1 MTDSQFPEFVN
12 PRVLKINVGF
22 ILAES
27 AGFQRT
33 IELDLPRVR
42 IGGDLELDYV
52 RGALRMSRNS
62 RGIFVRGE
70 LESAIV
76 GECARCLATTEV
88 PVSFE
93 IEELF
98 AYPPTPEEPYSIEET
113 GILDLGPLLREEAI
127 LAVPMVTLCR
137 PDCAG
142 LCPVCGKNL
151 NDGPCDCSQDEID
164 PRLVGLRAL
173 LEDNPSGGRANE
185 DD

>member
-27 AGFQRT
+27 AGYQRT

-52 RGALRMSRNS
+52 RGALRLNRNS
-62 RGIFVRGE
+62 RGIFARGD
-70 LESAIV
+70 LEAAII
-76 GECARCLATTEV
+76 GECARCLETTHV

-98 AYPPTPEEPYSIEET
+98 AYPPIPEEPYSIDET
-113 GILDLGPLLREEAI
+113 GILDLAPLLREEAI
-127 LAVPMVTLCR
+127 LAVPMVILCR

-142 LCPVCGKNL
+142 LCPVCGKNW
-151 NDGPCDCSQDEID
+151 NEGPCDCSQDEID
-164 PRLVGLRAL
+164 PRLAGLRAL
-173 LEDNPSGGRANE
+173 LEGDPSADRSDEE
-185 DD
+185 D